1 MVRALKVRKE
11 KGQQAIEW
19 LRNKGWLNTEHRLGK
34 TQQYLIIPLNDSARA
49 DAIAEPSAKDA
60 KEFASV
66 LKKFSGKIETKNLQK
81 IKKSS
86 GDLKDKLA
94 KVVPKKYLSKVN
106 RSFDM
111 VGTIAILDVPKGL
124 EKIEKSIAWT
134 LLRSTPNVKTVAKRA
149 SITSGKYRIRKIKVL
164 VGDKTTETIH
174 IENGIRLKLDINEAY
189 FTPRWVTERRRIANL
204 VKPRENV
211 LVMFAGV
218 GPFSLAIT
226 KLQPKVGK
234 VTSVEINPAACKYLE
249 ENIRLNCNI
258 YAAGKASGSSKR
270 AARAKPAIALMQEKH
285 DVFCGDVAKI
295 VPTLRGKF
303 DRVLMPL
310 PKTAIEFL
318 ELAIKKTKKGGTV
331 HFYTFAGEKE
341 LASLKRKLV
350 KQYKVR
356 LLRTVICGAYAP
368 GVDRYCFDLKVL

>member
-1 MVRALKVRKE
+1 MVKALKVKKE
-11 KGQQAIEW
+11 NGQQAINW
-19 LRNKGWLNTEHRLGK
+19 LRNKGWASTEHRLGK
-34 TQQYLIIPLNDSARA
+34 TQMYLIIPLNDSACA
-49 DAIAEPSAKDA
+49 DA
-60 KEFASV
+60 V
-66 LKKFSGKIETKNLQK
+66 LKALGGRIETKNLPK
-81 IKKSS
+81 IKKPS

-94 KVVPKKYLSKVN
+94 TVVPKKYLSKIN

-124 EKIEKSIAWT
+124 ESIENSIAWT

-174 IENGIRLKLDINEAY
+174 VENGVRLKLDLNEAY

-226 KLQPKVGK
+226 KLQPRVGK
-234 VTSVEINPAACKYLE
+234 VTSVEINPTACKYLE
-249 ENIRLNCNI
+249 ENIRLNCGI
-258 YAAGKASGSSKR
+258 YKGQK
-270 AARAKPAIALMQEKH
+270 KPAIALMQEKH
-285 DVFCGDVAKI
+285 DVFCGDVTQILPELK
-295 VPTLRGKF
+295 GKF

-318 ELAIKKTKKGGTV
+318 ELAIQKTKKGGTV

-341 LASLKRKLV
+341 LASMKRKLV
-350 KQYKVR
+350 KDHKVR
-356 LLRTVICGAYAP
+356 LMKTTICGAYAP
-368 GVDRYCFDLKVL
+368 GVDRYCFDLRVL